1 LLICHGGALLKDE
14 KTSSNHKKLSL
25 NISAILESL
34 PPIKKLDLTPT
45 EQKIYL
51 YLAIEFKRLIDGSE
65 NYLIAANKWS
75 QSLPRRLS
83 NFGITTD
90 EWDRIST
97 IGDNNTEIQ
106 DQVKDLIKKL
116 EEW

>member
-34 PPIKKLDLTPT
+34 PPIKKLDLTP
-45 EQKIYL
+45 
-51 YLAIEFKRLIDGSE
+51 

>member
-1 LLICHGGALLKDE
+1 MKDE
-14 KTSSNHKKLSL
+14 KTSSDLKKMSL

-51 YLAIEFKRLIDGSE
+51 RLAIEFKRLADGSE

-75 QSLPRRLS
+75 QSLSQRLAQ
-83 NFGITTD
+83 FGITTD
-90 EWDRIST
+90 EWDRISA
-97 IGDNNTEIQ
+97 IGDNSTEIQ
-106 DQVKDLIKKL
+106 DQVKDLIKQL
-116 EEW
+116 EKWTY

>member
-1 LLICHGGALLKDE
+1 M
-14 KTSSNHKKLSL
+14 SL
-25 NISAILESL
+25 NISTILESL
-34 PPIKKLDLTPT
+34 PPIKKLDLIPT

-51 YLAIEFKRLIDGSE
+51 RLAIEFKYLVDASE

-75 QSLPRRLS
+75 QSLSRRLAQ
-83 NFGITTD
+83 FGITTD

-106 DQVKDLIKKL
+106 DQIKDLLIQL
-116 EEW
+116 EKWKS